1 MFTWTQH
8 HPEQGHAES
17 GRQRYPNHFQWI
29 VYFSIKNSSSF
40 FTRLFIVQSLS
51 HVWLFCDPMDCSLL
65 GSSVYGISQARILE
79 WIAIS
84 ISRGSS
90 QPRDRNRVSHIGITT
105 EPPGKPFTTAWV
117 KYFLKIFHVLAL
129 LLCSPKHSCGFL
141 NTFIL
146 DINKLRT
153 LQGNLSSSLGLDTE
167 VVLCIILSKCTLYL
181 LTISYFKVSESY
193 SK

>member
-1 MFTWTQH
+1 MFTCTQH
-8 HPEQGHAES
+8 HPEQEDAES

-29 VYFSIKNSSSF
+29 VCISIKHSSSF
-40 FTRLFIVQSLS
+40 FTRFFIVQSLS

-90 QPRDRNRVSHIGITT
+90 RPRDRNRVSHVGITT
-105 EPPGKPFTTAWV
+105 EPPGKPFTIAWV
-117 KYFLKIFHVLAL
+117 KYFPKIIHVLAL
-129 LLCSPKHSCGFL
+129 LLCSPKHSCGLL
-141 NTFIL
+141 NAFIW
-146 DINKLRT
+146 DINKLGT

-167 VVLCIILSKCTLYL
+167 IALCIILSKRTLYL
-181 LTISYFKVSESY
+181 LTISYFKVS
-193 SK
+193 

>member
-1 MFTWTQH
+1 MGVQIMLQNPVFTS
-8 HPEQGHAES
+8 S
-17 GRQRYPNHFQWI
+17 GYPRGGI
-29 VYFSIKNSSSF
+29 VGSYGCCCCCLVVKSCL
-40 FTRLFIVQSLS
+40 TL
-51 HVWLFCDPMDCSLL
+51 CDPNLCSLL

-105 EPPGKPFTTAWV
+105 ELPGKPFTIAWV

-167 VVLCIILSKCTLYL
+167 LVLCIILSKCTLYL